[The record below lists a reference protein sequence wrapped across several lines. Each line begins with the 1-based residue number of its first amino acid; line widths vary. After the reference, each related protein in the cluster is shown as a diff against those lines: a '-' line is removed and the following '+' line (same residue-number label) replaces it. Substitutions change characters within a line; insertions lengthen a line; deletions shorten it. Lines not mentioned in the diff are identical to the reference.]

1 MEHGAPPYATAAAVP
16 AEGSTDA
23 DAAGAPVAPTAVA
36 PSGAVPP
43 SAARA
48 PRPARSRRHQELA
61 RLRRHFFD
69 EPIQGNRYRV
79 LQVIGE
85 GASGLVVSALDTAT
99 NTEVAVKRMQ
109 KGFDQIPIAVR
120 ILRELKFMRLLR
132 GHKNIVEIRDILVP
146 ARPTSYN
153 DIFAVLELMPTDLGH
168 VLRSPAELSESHVL
182 FFMYQLLNGLHALHS
197 AGVFHRDIKPS
208 NILLNRE
215 CELRICDFGLARVA
229 WDNEPDLAIWTD
241 YVATR
246 WYRAPELILTHF
258 TPYSTAIDVWSVG
271 CIFAELLG
279 KGRPMFPGATSYE
292 QLRLIMD
299 VLGTPSEAKLAKVAS
314 TRARQHFS
322 ELPPQPRRPLEE
334 LFPNTDPN
342 AINLL
347 SKLLAFDPTDR
358 PSALEALRH
367 PYFKELYE
375 PETEAI
381 LPIPREDFAF
391 EKRKLN
397 AAQMRGLFL
406 EEAALYHPEL
416 AEELIRAKQRGAA
429 AAAAAAAGGG
439 GDPSGAGA
447 GLGPWAE
454 LGLAGGYDQAGGAE
468 AFARGVQ
475 SVERGI
481 HQRRTTSLPKEKME
495 RAARQ
500 YTSQAYHRDAPESDL
515 GAPNWGAPTG
525 EGAVRRGGGTAWS
538 TTVRRMGGGG
548 AAAWATPWP

>member
-1 MEHGAPPYATAAAVP
+1 
-16 AEGSTDA
+16 
-23 DAAGAPVAPTAVA
+23 
-36 PSGAVPP
+36 
-43 SAARA
+43 
-48 PRPARSRRHQELA
+48 L
-61 RLRRHFFD
+61 
-69 EPIQGNRYRV
+69 
-79 LQVIGE
+79 
-85 GASGLVVSALDTAT
+85 
-99 NTEVAVKRMQ
+99 
-109 KGFDQIPIAVR
+109 
-120 ILRELKFMRLLR
+120 RLLFS
-132 GHKNIVEIRDILVP
+132 HSAFFL
-146 ARPTSYN
+146 
-153 DIFAVLELMPTDLGH
+153 FATTDGTDL
-168 VLRSPAELSESHVL
+168 
-182 FFMYQLLNGLHALHS
+182 
-197 AGVFHRDIKPS
+197 
-208 NILLNRE
+208 
-215 CELRICDFGLARVA
+215 
-229 WDNEPDLAIWTD
+229 
-241 YVATR
+241 
-246 WYRAPELILTHF
+246 
-258 TPYSTAIDVWSVG
+258 STG

-279 KGRPMFPGATSYE
+279 KGRPMFPGASGYE

-299 VLGTPSEAKLAKVAS
+299 VLGTPSEPALAKVAS

-322 ELPPQPRRPLEE
+322 ALPPQPRRPLEE

-391 EKRKLN
+391 EKRTLN

-429 AAAAAAAGGG
+429 AAAAAAGG
-439 GDPSGAGA
+439 GDASGAG
-447 GLGPWAE
+447 GLGAAAGPWAE
-454 LGLAGGYDQAGGAE
+454 LGLAGGYDEAGGAE

-481 HQRRTTSLPKEKME
+481 HQRRTTSLPKEKMT

-525 EGAVRRGGGTAWS
+525 EGAVRRGGGGA
-538 TTVRRMGGGG
+538 RPPHGPPHGGGG
-548 AAAWATPWP
+548 RGAS

>member
-215 CELRICDFGLARVA
+215 CELRICDFGTLRQRSRCGCWCGRVGVRRQ
-229 WDNEPDLAIWTD
+229 E
-241 YVATR
+241 
-246 WYRAPELILTHF
+246 E
-258 TPYSTAIDVWSVG
+258 VG
-271 CIFAELLG
+271 H
-279 KGRPMFPGATSYE
+279 T
-292 QLRLIMD
+292 
-299 VLGTPSEAKLAKVAS
+299 
-314 TRARQHFS
+314 
-322 ELPPQPRRPLEE
+322 
-334 LFPNTDPN
+334 
-342 AINLL
+342 
-347 SKLLAFDPTDR
+347 
-358 PSALEALRH
+358 
-367 PYFKELYE
+367 
-375 PETEAI
+375 
-381 LPIPREDFAF
+381 
-391 EKRKLN
+391 
-397 AAQMRGLFL
+397 
-406 EEAALYHPEL
+406 
-416 AEELIRAKQRGAA
+416 
-429 AAAAAAAGGG
+429 AGGG
-439 GDPSGAGA
+439 HSVQRCQPDACPVMDGKCSPSH
-447 GLGPWAE
+447 
-454 LGLAGGYDQAGGAE
+454 
-468 AFARGVQ
+468 AFAPLLPCSSSLFVSFCPRGC
-475 SVERGI
+475 GF
-481 HQRRTTSLPKEKME
+481 
-495 RAARQ
+495 RAAR
-500 YTSQAYHRDAPESDL
+500 SQASPGWRGTMS
-515 GAPNWGAPTG
+515 PTWRFG
-525 EGAVRRGGGTAWS
+525 QTMSRRAGTERQS
-538 TTVRRMGGGG
+538 SS
-548 AAAWATPWP
+548 